1 MKQALQNETSSSFT
15 YQVEVNKLSEDFS
28 VDDELDDGSE
38 VPWIHFEQ
46 DVVNLHSHG
55 AAGGGDKAHVTR
67 SSCSSKPSITPLNMA
82 AKAGH
87 TEIVSIF
94 PFLFLLSFSIFWS
107 IEYDIE
113 QTPSILVVEKR
124 IGES

>member
-1 MKQALQNETSSSFT
+1 MYPDLKFWSRVFAIPCNVVDRRSFSFT
-15 YQVEVNKLSEDFS
+15 NQVEVNKLSEDFS

-55 AAGGGDKAHVTR
+55 GTGCGDKAHVTR

-87 TEIVSIF
+87 TEIVTF
-94 PFLFLLSFSIFWS
+94 FFV
-107 IEYDIE
+107 
-113 QTPSILVVEKR
+113 LV
-124 IGES
+124 